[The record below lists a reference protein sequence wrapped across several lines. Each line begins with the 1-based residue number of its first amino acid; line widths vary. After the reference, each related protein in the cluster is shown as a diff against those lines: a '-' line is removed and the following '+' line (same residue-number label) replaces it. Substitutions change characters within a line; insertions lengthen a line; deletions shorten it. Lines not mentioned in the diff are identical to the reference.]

1 MRATDD
7 STSQCKSLSALKQIP
22 FHNNS
27 HIEKIKIISQRL
39 KGEKK
44 KKDILYDYFRL
55 LTKKLKLNIDQI
67 KKPLK
72 AHCNHY
78 GFQYINIYND
88 YFISIT
94 KKAAV
99 CRNCRKDKNL

>member
-44 KKDILYDYFRL
+44 KKGNTL
-55 LTKKLKLNIDQI
+55 
-67 KKPLK
+67 
-72 AHCNHY
+72 
-78 GFQYINIYND
+78 
-88 YFISIT
+88 
-94 KKAAV
+94 
-99 CRNCRKDKNL
+99 